1 MVFWGNWL
9 SSTFQYPVNLDHI
22 TPFAVETLDVRGK
35 TVRLGDT
42 VNSILGRHNYPEPVS
57 ALLGEAVVL
66 TVLLGASLKFEGRF
80 QLQARSD
87 GPVDLLVVDFDA
99 PDRVRG
105 YARFDAE
112 RLAIAQSINAP
123 LLGRGLLGLTVDQGQ
138 DMSQYQ
144 GIVALDGQGLEAA
157 AQQYFVQSEQ
167 IPTRVRLAVGSLT
180 RPDITGSTHSCWRAG
195 GIIVQFLPSANR
207 RQTIRDLDPGDAP
220 QGVVL
225 TEVDEDDAWRE
236 AQVLVSTVADDELL
250 DPEISDIDLLYRLF
264 HERGVRVFEPQSIIE
279 KCRCSQER
287 ITGMLNSFSI
297 QERSSMVGD
306 DGVIGV
312 TCEFCSMHYKVNPLD
327 VNLPP

>member
-1 MVFWGNWL
+1 MVFRGNRL
-9 SSTFQYPVNLDHI
+9 SSTFQYPKNIDYV
-22 TPFAVETLDVRGK
+22 TPFAIAALDVRGK
-35 TVRLGDT
+35 TVRLSDT
-42 VNSILGRHNYPEPVS
+42 VNTILGRHSYPEPVS
-57 ALLGEAVVL
+57 ALLGEAIVL
-66 TVLLGASLKFEGRF
+66 TVLLGASLKFEGRL

-112 RLAIAQSINAP
+112 RLAFAQSVNAP
-123 LLGRGLLGLTVDQGQ
+123 LLGRGLLGLTIDQGQ

-167 IPTRVRLAVGSLT
+167 IPTRVRLAIGSLT
-180 RPDITGSTHSCWRAG
+180 RSDFADGTRSCWRAG
-195 GIIVQFLPSANR
+195 GIIIQFLPSSNV
-207 RQTIRDLDPGDAP
+207 RQMIRDLDPGDAP
-220 QGVVL
+220 AGALGPEIV
-225 TEVDEDDAWRE
+225 EDDAWHE
-236 AQVLVSTVADDELL
+236 AQVLLSTVADDELL

-264 HERGVRVFEPQSIIE
+264 HERGVRVFEPQPIIE

-287 ITGMLNSFSI
+287 ITGMLNSFSFE
-297 QERSSMVGD
+297 ERSSMVGD

-312 TCEFCSMHYKVNPLD
+312 TCEFCSTHYKVNPLD
-327 VNLPP
+327 VDLPS